1 MATTATSEHPAT
13 RNGGRRPGAKG
24 AGPSVILRRP
34 ASASRGSV
42 ARASGPVDD
51 MSSLSNAAIGK
62 ARASKLKTWASARD
76 LSADGKKAALV
87 ARLLKWRKD
96 QDSAIPANSASPGDA
111 IDLERPLPAGTVVN
125 FAQASSFYVGKIV
138 ELMTSPGD
146 DYEIYK
152 VTAKTGRAN
161 SPEICQD
168 GAR

>member
-1 MATTATSEHPAT
+1 M
-13 RNGGRRPGAKG
+13 
-24 AGPSVILRRP
+24 
-34 ASASRGSV
+34 
-42 ARASGPVDD
+42 
-51 MSSLSNAAIGK
+51 
-62 ARASKLKTWASARD
+62 
-76 LSADGKKAALV
+76 
-87 ARLLKWRKD
+87 
-96 QDSAIPANSASPGDA
+96 
-111 IDLERPLPAGTVVN
+111 N